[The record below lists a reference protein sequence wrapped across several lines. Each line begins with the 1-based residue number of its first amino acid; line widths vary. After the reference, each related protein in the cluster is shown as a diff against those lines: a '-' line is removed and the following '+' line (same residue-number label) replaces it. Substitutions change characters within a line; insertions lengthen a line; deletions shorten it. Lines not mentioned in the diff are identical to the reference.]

1 MAAIND
7 LIAQIEN
14 PELRARIQAEV
25 DRMNKQKKF
34 GLVFEEHLPECTPLY
49 DIPVKRGALVALKT
63 GKVSEVYR
71 VLKIKGDEAECKKK
85 DADEIATFKVN
96 ELVTVAEFGD
106 AIYPYLKPMDS
117 VCNAPDS
124 DLWHTLIEADNY
136 HALQLLEYLYAGK
149 VDCIYIDPP
158 YNTGARDW
166 KYNNDYV
173 DGADTYRHSKWL
185 SFIQKRLRIA
195 KKLLNIQSSVLI
207 VTIDEKEYLHLGC
220 LLEEMFP
227 EARIQMIS
235 SVISSQGSTR
245 DGLFSR
251 ADEYIFFVFIGKAEV
266 LKTEDDMLNEGQSA
280 TKSQLW
286 FQFVRTGKG
295 NLRENSKSLFYP
307 IFANPETGAIISIGE
322 SIPLGVPKE
331 SVPVPE
337 GQIAIWPMT
346 ADGRE
351 ARWRTGT
358 EVANRRLEKGLLRLG
373 KTSKKT
379 NGWSV
384 LTVNEGTE
392 KRIENGEV
400 IIESRDET
408 GAANLIEKSG
418 GSLRAP
424 KTVWNKVSHNAG
436 WHGSKLLAKMLLDRK
451 FPYPKSLYA
460 VEDALR
466 LVTYK
471 KNALIVDFFA
481 GSGTTLHAVNLL
493 NAQDNGERRCI
504 VVTNNEVSA
513 EEAKTLYDAGHQ
525 PGDPEWEK
533 YGIAHYVTWP
543 RTKCS
548 IMGIDIKGNALE
560 GEYFGRDIPMADGF
574 KANAAFF
581 KLGFLDKTSVA
592 LGRQFK
598 EMLPTLWM
606 KAGAIGK
613 CPTVSEDIPDMLIL
627 PENKFAVLID
637 EMSYMTF
644 EKQIAEHPEIETI
657 YIVTDSEPGYREM
670 IAAFEGKNTYQLY
683 RDYLDNFRINT
694 GR

>member
-185 SFIQKRLRIA
+185 SMMQKRLKIA
-195 KKLLNIQSSVLI
+195 KKLLNPKDSVLI

-227 EARIQMIS
+227 EANMQMVSDI
-235 SVISSQGSTR
+235 IKRGGSQRSGEFARSN
-245 DGLFSR
+245 
-251 ADEYIFFVFIGKAEV
+251 EYIYFLQFGTCEIYPEKTSDKNTPVQWRQLHRNGLTGHRKARP
-266 LKTEDDMLNEGQSA
+266 N
-280 TKSQLW
+280 
-286 FQFVRTGKG
+286 
-295 NLRENSKSLFYP
+295 LFYP
-307 IFANPETGAIISIGE
+307 IYVNKTTKKIECWGE
-322 SIPLGVPKE
+322 SLPLE
-331 SVPVPE
+331 MDRNDVPE
-337 GQIAIWPMT
+337 IENCIAVFPIVNNGDEMT
-346 ADGRE
+346 WGLSQDT
-351 ARWRTGT
+351 ARQ
-358 EVANRRLEKGLLRLG
+358 AYEKGCLRIGDFKPNQLQPFVV
-373 KTSKKT
+373 SYLA
-379 NGWSV
+379 NG
-384 LTVNEGTE
+384 
-392 KRIENGEV
+392 V
-400 IIESRDET
+400 INDIESGKATVDGYEPD
-408 GAANLIEKSG
+408 GSVKAHYEG
-418 GSLRAP
+418 GTFKMP
-424 KTVWNKVSHNAG
+424 TTVWDYPSHDARDYG
-436 WHGSKLLAKMLLDRK
+436 TYTIKSIFLDQR
-451 FPYPKSLYA
+451 FTYPKSIYA
-460 VEDALR
+460 VRDSIR
-466 LVTYK
+466 LFTANK

-493 NAQDNGERRCI
+493 NAEDGGNRRCI
-504 VVTNNEVSA
+504 MVTNNEVSA
-513 EEAKTLYDAGHQ
+513 DEAKALSDSGYH
-525 PGDPEWEK
+525 PGDEEWEK
-533 YGIAHYVTWP
+533 LGIARYVTWP
-543 RTKCS
+543 RTVCS
-548 IMGIDIKGNALE
+548 IEGHDVKGNPLK
-560 GEYFGRDIPMADGF
+560 GNYLGSDKPMADGF

-613 CPTVSEDIPDMLIL
+613 CPTISEDIPDMLIL

-670 IAAFEGKNTYQLY
+670 IAAFDGKNTYQLY